1 MLANGLQQREKRD
14 PGAQRREDVYR
25 KCRGPLHGR
34 SLRKMRF
41 GLLIHF
47 EMMRRFATIMVS
59 NCYQESLHLHIFG
72 VGLKMPQGRSNV
84 AA

>member
-1 MLANGLQQREKRD
+1 
-14 PGAQRREDVYR
+14 VYR

-47 EMMRRFATIMVS
+47 KMMRRFATLLSATAIR
-59 NCYQESLHLHIFG
+59 NRFNLHILG
-72 VGLKMPQGRSNV
+72 W
-84 AA
+84 A